1 MKRIRI
7 EYDFEN
13 FRRNIIPMKREIMK
27 IEKNINYKA
36 AHYKII
42 KCCKILVK
50 KKITMSCF

>member
-50 KKITMSCF
+50 KR